1 MDKKL
6 AKLVLKDVEED
17 ILKDMAIFTQDKRT
31 LKEFVK
37 AIFIRY
43 ENFLIEYNKQ
53 IVNTSH
59 KRTKILN
66 RIKNG

>member
-1 MDKKL
+1 VDKRLVKL
-6 AKLVLKDVEED
+6 ILKHIEED
-17 ILKDMAIFTQDKRT
+17 ILKDMAQLDRDKRT

-53 IVNTSH
+53 IVNTNH

>member
-1 MDKKL
+1 MDKEL

-31 LKEFVK
+31 LKEFIK
-37 AIFIRY
+37 AIFTRF

>member
-53 IVNTSH
+53 IVNTNH